1 VPERDTVK
9 AYGGRIA
16 IVGDAKEHS
25 TTELL
30 DRIRREGPPREP
42 GAEGGG

>member
-1 VPERDTVK
+1 VR

-16 IVGDAKEHS
+16 IVGDAKAHS

-30 DRIRREGPPREP
+30 NKIRHEP
-42 GAEGGG
+42 